1 MRSKLNISVF
11 PARLKSQREKKKM
24 TQKQLSAKTGI
35 SVKTI
40 VSWENVDPKD
50 GSGPK
55 VSNIISLCEALECD
69 FEYLFGGI
77 DEPTKTLADIH
88 RETGLSCEAVK
99 KLCERNSDS
108 TLLNADFLEIL
119 STIIVNG
126 FYIGSLYDEYKTA
139 SNEYDNRHKR
149 YKQIKTEC
157 DSIELSKKEFY
168 ELLESHVKEAEFK
181 IILEISKI
189 VQRGYR
195 NGKHK
200 EDRGQD
206 GDQL

>member
-1 MRSKLNISVF
+1 MRSKLNISAF
-11 PARLKSQREKKKM
+11 PERLKAQRDKIKVTQRE
-24 TQKQLSAKTGI
+24 LSAKTGI

-40 VSWENVDPKD
+40 NTWENADPKD

-77 DEPTKTLADIH
+77 DEPIKTHADIH
-88 RETGLSCEAVK
+88 CETGLSYEAVK
-99 KLCERNSDS
+99 KLCERNKGS
-108 TLLNADFLEIL
+108 LLQNADFLEIL
-119 STIIVNG
+119 SAIITDG
-126 FYIGSLYDEYKTA
+126 FYIGSLYGEYKTA
-139 SNEYDNRHKR
+139 SNELDNRHEL
-149 YKQIKTEC
+149 YKQIISKC
-157 DSIELSKKEFY
+157 DSIEMSKKEFY
-168 ELLESHVKEAEFK
+168 ELLESNVKEAEFK

-200 EDRGQD
+200 EN
-206 GDQL
+206 